1 MENQECFCKD
11 GVRNHGALPLLSL
24 TSLQRDIIK
33 IVAFLAMAGDHIA
46 TAFHV
51 GSPWLNL
58 AGRCAFPLF
67 ALMAGCNLAGRQ
79 IRQAAVNRLWLMAVL
94 AQPVFWLAFRGTGNQ
109 WWELNILFCFAV
121 VMQAVCFW
129 QRPDAIKGA
138 ITGTM
143 LALYLPLSTA
153 SYGWQG
159 LVMLLAAVSVWQ
171 VPEQYQG
178 RLFLL
183 WLCSVVWLN
192 GANGAVPMLAGMGM
206 TLLVLCLVHESVPAS
221 SKRLQ
226 ISRWFA
232 EGYVLHL
239 LIIAG
244 MVNGLQVQA

>member
-1 MENQECFCKD
+1 MTACVQRKD
-11 GVRNHGALPLLSL
+11 TGGTVRFLWQLAP
-24 TSLQRDIIK
+24 LQRDIIK
-33 IVAFLAMAGDHIA
+33 IVAFLAMTGDHIA

-51 GSPWLNL
+51 GTPWLNL
-58 AGRCAFPLF
+58 TGRCAFPLF

-94 AQPVFWLAFRGTGNQ
+94 AQPVFWLAFCGTGNQ

-143 LALYLPLSTA
+143 LALYLPFSTA

-178 RLFLL
+178 RLF
-183 WLCSVVWLN
+183 WHC
-192 GANGAVPMLAGMGM
+192 
-206 TLLVLCLVHESVPAS
+206 C
-221 SKRLQ
+221 K
-226 ISRWFA
+226 
-232 EGYVLHL
+232 
-239 LIIAG
+239 
-244 MVNGLQVQA
+244 

>member
-11 GVRNHGALPLLSL
+11 DVRNPGALPLLSL
-24 TSLQRDIIK
+24 APLQRDIIK
-33 IVAFLAMAGDHIA
+33 IVAFLAMTGDHIA

-51 GSPWLNL
+51 GTPWLNL
-58 AGRCAFPLF
+58 TGRCAFPLF

-79 IRQAAVNRLWLMAVL
+79 IRQTAVNRLWLMAVL
-94 AQPVFWLAFRGTGNQ
+94 AQPIFWLAFRGTGNQ

-129 QRPDAIKGA
+129 QRPDVIKGA

-143 LALYLPLSTA
+143 LALYLPFSTA

-192 GANGAVPMLAGMGM
+192 GANGAVPVLAGMGM
-206 TLLVLCLVHESVPAS
+206 TLLVLCLVHEYVPAS

-239 LIIAG
+239 LIIAVIVYG
-244 MVNGLQVQA
+244 PQT

>member
-1 MENQECFCKD
+1 MANPDCFCKGD
-11 GVRNHGALPLLSL
+11 VRNPGTLPLLL
-24 TSLQRDIIK
+24 LAPLQRDVVK

-46 TAFHV
+46 TVFHV

-58 AGRCAFPLF
+58 TGQCAFPLF

-94 AQPVFWLAFRGTGNQ
+94 AQPVFWLTFRGTGNQ
-109 WWELNILFCFAV
+109 WWQLNILFCFA
-121 VMQAVCFW
+121 AVIQTVCYW
-129 QRPDAIKGA
+129 QRPGAMKGILA
-138 ITGTM
+138 GKM
-143 LALYLPLSTA
+143 LVMYLPLSTA
-153 SYGWQG
+153 SYGMAG
-159 LVMLLAAVSVWQ
+159 LVMLLTAVSLWL
-171 VPEQYQG
+171 VPERGQS

-183 WLCSVVWLN
+183 WLCAVVWLN
-192 GANGAVPMLAGMGM
+192 GENGAVVMLAGVSLTM
-206 TLLVLCLVHESVPAS
+206 LVLCLVHECVPAS
-221 SKRLQ
+221 STRLK

>member
-1 MENQECFCKD
+1 
-11 GVRNHGALPLLSL
+11 
-24 TSLQRDIIK
+24 
-33 IVAFLAMAGDHIA
+33 
-46 TAFHV
+46 
-51 GSPWLNL
+51 
-58 AGRCAFPLF
+58 
-67 ALMAGCNLAGRQ
+67 
-79 IRQAAVNRLWLMAVL
+79 MAVL
-94 AQPVFWLAFRGTGNQ
+94 AQPVFWQAFHDTENQ
-109 WWELNILFCFAV
+109 CRELNILFCFAV

-143 LALYLPLSTA
+143 LALYLLFSTA

-159 LVMLLAAVSVWQ
+159 LVMRLAVISVWQ

-178 RLFLL
+178 RLLLL

-192 GANGAVPMLAGMGM
+192 GTNGAVHMLAGMGM
-206 TLLVLCLVHESVPAS
+206 TLLVLWLVYEYVPAS

-244 MVNGLQVQA
+244 MVNGLQVHA

>member
-1 MENQECFCKD
+1 MTACVQRKD
-11 GVRNHGALPLLSL
+11 ARGTVRFLWQLVP
-24 TSLQRDIIK
+24 LQRDIIK

-51 GSPWLNL
+51 GTPWLNL
-58 AGRCAFPLF
+58 TGRCAFPLF

-79 IRQAAVNRLWLMAVL
+79 IRQTAVNRLWLMAVL

-129 QRPDAIKGA
+129 QRPDVIKGA

-143 LALYLPLSTA
+143 LALYLPFSTA

-171 VPEQYQG
+171 V
-178 RLFLL
+178 
-183 WLCSVVWLN
+183 
-192 GANGAVPMLAGMGM
+192 AGAVPGAVIF
-206 TLLVLCLVHESVPAS
+206 TVAVLCCM
-221 SKRLQ
+221 
-226 ISRWFA
+226 A
-232 EGYVLHL
+232 ERCKWGSPR
-239 LIIAG
+239 AG
-244 MVNGLQVQA
+244 RYGHDTAGIVSCA

>member
-1 MENQECFCKD
+1 MVNY
-11 GVRNHGALPLLSL
+11 RLISLAL
-24 TSLQRDIIK
+24 T
-33 IVAFLAMAGDHIA
+33 
-46 TAFHV
+46 
-51 GSPWLNL
+51 
-58 AGRCAFPLF
+58 
-67 ALMAGCNLAGRQ
+67 
-79 IRQAAVNRLWLMAVL
+79 
-94 AQPVFWLAFRGTGNQ
+94 
-109 WWELNILFCFAV
+109 

-143 LALYLPLSTA
+143 LALYLPFSTA

-192 GANGAVPMLAGMGM
+192 GANGAVPVLAGMGM
-206 TLLVLCLVHESVPAS
+206 TLLVLCLVHEYVPAS

-232 EGYVLHL
+232 EGYALHL

>member
-1 MENQECFCKD
+1 MENQECSCKD
-11 GVRNHGALPLLSL
+11 DVRNPGALPLLSL
-24 TSLQRDIIK
+24 APLQRDIIK
-33 IVAFLAMAGDHIA
+33 IVAFLAMTGDHIA

-58 AGRCAFPLF
+58 TGRCAFPLF
-67 ALMAGCNLAGRQ
+67 ALMAGCNMAGRQ

-143 LALYLPLSTA
+143 LALYLPFSTA

-159 LVMLLAAVSVWQ
+159 LVMLAGSCIRLA
-171 VPEQYQG
+171 
-178 RLFLL
+178 
-183 WLCSVVWLN
+183 
-192 GANGAVPMLAGMGM
+192 GAGAVPEAVIFTVAVFCCMAERCKRGSPRAGRYG
-206 TLLVLCLVHESVPAS
+206 HDA
-221 SKRLQ
+221 
-226 ISRWFA
+226 
-232 EGYVLHL
+232 
-239 LIIAG
+239 AG
-244 MVNGLQVQA
+244 IVSCA